1 MHSEHG
7 RDFDNFNIDSTLTG
21 DMLSQMGYPFLL
33 NYNPYLMRGNLCA
46 LRGSL
51 SPKGGNVCPLRG
63 NPRATEGNLC
73 PMVVNPC
80 PMRENLCSLRHNP
93 CPMRGNLCSM
103 GGNLRPVGR
112 DLTRGALLITCTGFL
127 QMRHEMGMIE
137 SVMLWQ
143 HRPGV
148 SKPIGIIMFRT
159 IPLPGDMVTPRAPR
173 AHSIHCEITVNN
185 TW

>member
-1 MHSEHG
+1 MINAGNQHS
-7 RDFDNFNIDSTLTG
+7 LPTG
-21 DMLSQMGYPFLL
+21 DMLSLMGYLFLPK
-33 NYNPYLMRGNLCA
+33 YNPYPMRGNLFTA
-46 LRGSL
+46 RDSL
-51 SPKGGNVCPLRG
+51 SPRRGNLCLMMG
-63 NPRATEGNLC
+63 NPRAMDGNLF
-73 PMVVNPC
+73 PTMVNPC
-80 PMRENLCSLRHNP
+80 PMRENLCTPRHNP

-112 DLTRGALLITCTGFL
+112 DLTRGALLITCTGFP
-127 QMRHEMGMIE
+127 QMRHETGRIE

-173 AHSIHCEITVNN
+173 AHSIHCEITVDN